1 MPYHGGYAAT
11 RRPESS
17 RPDGGPGGPGA
28 RAWSPAADRESV
40 GFGQA
45 PVPADKCPAIEELT
59 ANKVRR
65 WELRPKDWH
74 AIWTNLIDSPGAPRL
89 KRAKA
94 AHG

>member
-1 MPYHGGYAAT
+1 MEGMQQPAVLKAAALMGGQAAL
-11 RRPESS
+11 
-17 RPDGGPGGPGA
+17 A
-28 RAWSPAADRESV
+28 RALGVQPPTVNQWVSGKR
-40 GFGQA
+40 

-94 AHG
+94 THG